1 MTRITNRFMTEYTT
15 GQFFATDN
23 LAAISNLNGGRSEQN
38 RSTGNGAKNYQK
50 HLSKMLDKDFEVE
63 LFVDLLAFLLAG
75 GGQQVVGHVHEQA
88 QIAGGMFAQRLDQ

>member
-1 MTRITNRFMTEYTT
+1 MTEYTT

-50 HLSKMLDKDFEVE
+50 HLSKN
-63 LFVDLLAFLLAG
+63 ARAG
-75 GGQQVVGHVHEQA
+75 IKYHP
-88 QIAGGMFAQRLDQ
+88 IAKIALV